1 MLFGAIF
8 TVRGPNCGSDDQ
20 QQNTLKTMIPK
31 RLTVFCKLVIVSIV
45 IGFNKNF
52 KVTVQKCRFDENK
65 DWGAFDSSLQ
75 IGHAFGPNGVQRDF
89 YRKGSKLTL
98 WW

>member
-1 MLFGAIF
+1 MKSTKPLG
-8 TVRGPNCGSDDQ
+8 
-20 QQNTLKTMIPK
+20 
-31 RLTVFCKLVIVSIV
+31 
-45 IGFNKNF
+45 
-52 KVTVQKCRFDENK
+52 ENK
-65 DWGAFDSSLQ
+65 DWGAFDSTLQ